1 MGSSIKTFFFFKQVF
16 RSLDIGWS
24 QMMKLQCISNW
35 RVTHSGGQNVPQ
47 EGKLARGVSF
57 QVRTGEEEAGCH
69 GHRVE
74 AQGMPGED
82 KVHGKVHV
90 VGHRVEESGEE
101 DDDCKGQVHVSKRV
115 LELSAS
121 PSVWVPDLDKDANTN
136 NNQ

>member
-1 MGSSIKTFFFFKQVF
+1 
-16 RSLDIGWS
+16 
-24 QMMKLQCISNW
+24 MMKLQGISNW
-35 RVTHSGGQNVPQ
+35 QSVTHSVVTHSGTHSVTHSGVTHSGGQNLPQ

>member
-1 MGSSIKTFFFFKQVF
+1 
-16 RSLDIGWS
+16 
-24 QMMKLQCISNW
+24 MMKLQCISNW

-82 KVHGKVHV
+82 KVHGEVHV

-115 LELSAS
+115 LELSAF